1 MCSREG
7 LSAGKRDRLADRR
20 RAAVSPPSH
29 VALLALVKNRNIGSI
44 LGLRVAI
51 VTTRRD
57 DADGETLMD
66 DYETRGFGGRMRR
79 LREERGMTQDEIANL
94 LGTTKSAVSRVES
107 GQRGL
112 AAAELAAL
120 SSALEVSAD
129 FILFGEAPS
138 EAMLRADADAT
149 DALAYATGII
159 EDFEYLEALTA

>member
-1 MCSREG
+1 MLDNNDFAWG
-7 LSAGKRDRLADRR
+7 TAL
-20 RAAVSPPSH
+20 AAVVLVIIVGI
-29 VALLALVKNRNIGSI
+29 VAGFSGCTKPKAGGSK
-44 LGLRVAI
+44 
-51 VTTRRD
+51 
-57 DADGETLMD
+57 TLMD

-79 LREERGMTQDEIANL
+79 VREERGMTQDEIANL

-112 AAAELAAL
+112 AAAEFAAL

-129 FILFGEAPS
+129 FILFGEVPS